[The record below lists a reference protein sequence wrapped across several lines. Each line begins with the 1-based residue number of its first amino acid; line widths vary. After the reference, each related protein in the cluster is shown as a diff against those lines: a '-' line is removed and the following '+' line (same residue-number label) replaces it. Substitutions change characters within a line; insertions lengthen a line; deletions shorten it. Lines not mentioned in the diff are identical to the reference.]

1 LAYKIQSVEFIKSAA
16 RPEQFISTEVPEVA
30 FAGRSNVGKSSL
42 LNVLVQRRAMAKVA
56 KAPGKTRLVN
66 FFDVRLERAHLRL
79 VDLPGYGFAKVGK
92 VVQQSWAP
100 LVEEYIAGRPNM
112 KLVCS
117 LIDYRHEPTKL
128 DIQLVEWLQHEKI
141 PYLVVLTKSDKLK
154 KNDLVK
160 NKNKIRKVLGLKAEE
175 QTIPFSSLKREG
187 RDELWKAILTRL

>member
-42 LNVLVQRRAMAKVA
+42 LNVLVQRKAMAKVA

-160 NKNKIRKVLGLKAEE
+160 NKNKIRKVLGLEAEE